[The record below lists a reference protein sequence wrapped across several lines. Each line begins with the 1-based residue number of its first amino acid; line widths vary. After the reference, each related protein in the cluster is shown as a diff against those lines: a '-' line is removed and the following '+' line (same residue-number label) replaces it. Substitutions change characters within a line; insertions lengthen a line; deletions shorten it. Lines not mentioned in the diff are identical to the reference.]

1 MSSFNVRRLGS
12 ALLAGTGAGLLSLP
26 SLIGP
31 SIAHGDSDDV
41 PFYVMGGSGLPTPS
55 QDLIDTLQS
64 LYFPSVANFSGQ
76 QTFSDIDTQALTT
89 PEQFYPVTGTY
100 QETLAT
106 SVSQGVGI
114 LDNEIASQLSA
125 GNPVDI
131 FGASQSAVIASLEME
146 QLEQSDPSANA
157 TFVLIG
163 DLMNPNGGIF
173 ERFDG
178 LSLPSL
184 GIDFYGATPADDFT
198 TTIYTLEYDG
208 YADFPKYPLDILSD
222 LNAIE
227 GINIVHGE
235 YLTLTPADLADAV
248 QLATSGS
255 TDTTYYLIPVDDL
268 PLLDPVRDIPVIG
281 NPIADLLQPDLTY
294 LVNLGYGDPEY
305 GYSTDPANLATPF
318 GLFPDFDEIEKLP
331 GLLLSGAEQGIGDF
345 IGDFTGTGPNP
356 VDLSLSSL
364 TDASSG
370 TTSALPDLEAELQ
383 SLISDPAGTLTDVT
397 NVLTSDLQTA
407 YSTLLPTAD
416 ILNALLTSLPA
427 YDASLFLDNLSN
439 PVDAIG
445 LPIAADLGIGVFL
458 GNYEADVLATAAET
472 ILGSVGS

>member
-1 MSSFNVRRLGS
+1 
-12 ALLAGTGAGLLSLP
+12 
-26 SLIGP
+26 
-31 SIAHGDSDDV
+31 
-41 PFYVMGGSGLPTPS
+41 MGGSGSPTPS
-55 QDLIDTLQS
+55 QDLIETLQS
-64 LYFPSVANFSGQ
+64 LYFPSLANFSGQ
-76 QTFSDIDTQALTT
+76 PTFSDINPLALTT

-114 LDNEIASQLSA
+114 LDNEIGSQLSA

-146 QLEQSDPSANA
+146 QLEQADPSANA

-227 GINIVHGE
+227 GINVVHGE

-255 TDTTYYLIPVDDL
+255 TDTTYYLIPSTTCLYSIPSARFRLSATPL
-268 PLLDPVRDIPVIG
+268 PTCC
-281 NPIADLLQPDLTY
+281 NPI
-294 LVNLGYGDPEY
+294 
-305 GYSTDPANLATPF
+305 
-318 GLFPDFDEIEKLP
+318 
-331 GLLLSGAEQGIGDF
+331 
-345 IGDFTGTGPNP
+345 
-356 VDLSLSSL
+356 
-364 TDASSG
+364 
-370 TTSALPDLEAELQ
+370 
-383 SLISDPAGTLTDVT
+383 
-397 NVLTSDLQTA
+397 
-407 YSTLLPTAD
+407 
-416 ILNALLTSLPA
+416 
-427 YDASLFLDNLSN
+427 
-439 PVDAIG
+439 
-445 LPIAADLGIGVFL
+445 
-458 GNYEADVLATAAET
+458 
-472 ILGSVGS
+472 